1 MKWRQKHFE
10 RKCLDAEN
18 EQMKVCTVALMT
30 AGVPHHP
37 FCGRDPTTKFH
48 QHHKGFY
55 SLTRQHGKYALVCLI
70 QPWISSMEASL
81 SASFMEIK
89 RFSIE
94 GFLSEIFRCY
104 DEKNSTTLQW
114 GAKHVRVRAKKICE
128 CGVVI
133 EPSKTRADWRKPT
146 S

>member
-1 MKWRQKHFE
+1 MKTETFWKEMLRC
-10 RKCLDAEN
+10 RKWTNAS
-18 EQMKVCTVALMT
+18 MY
-30 AGVPHHP
+30 
-37 FCGRDPTTKFH
+37 CGSNDSWGTPPSFLWSGSNHKISSTS
-48 QHHKGFY
+48 QKGFY